1 MEVNGKLQFPK
12 SYYNLSK
19 DTGRQPRTL
28 FQSANYSAI
37 SRPIL
42 TKSGTDNLS
51 GSESNLAVSE
61 F

>member
-1 MEVNGKLQFPK
+1 MNPK
-12 SYYNLSK
+12 ITLCISYYNLSK

-28 FQSANYSAI
+28 FQFANYFAV

-42 TKSGTDNLS
+42 MKSGTDNLS
-51 GSESNLAVSE
+51 GSESNLAMSE